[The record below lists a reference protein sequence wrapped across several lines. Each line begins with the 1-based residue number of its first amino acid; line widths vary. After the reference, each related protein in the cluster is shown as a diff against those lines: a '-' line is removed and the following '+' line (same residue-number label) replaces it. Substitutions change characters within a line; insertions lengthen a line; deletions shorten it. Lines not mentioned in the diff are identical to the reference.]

1 LTTENYIHNGSAV
14 DQATGQAVGQQA
26 SIAFDFGSNIS
37 WTAGWCVFA
46 WQYFAAPTNI
56 ATWANG
62 GMRIGIGSSLSAVQ
76 YYNAVGSDFGA
87 YPYGG
92 WQNTAIDPTLSADQ
106 TGSGGSNG
114 GNYRY
119 FGSMCN
125 MLAKI
130 TKGSPHA
137 IDAYRYG
144 RGQIKAIGTGANFTD
159 LAAANDASTARWGL
173 FSQKGGTFSWKGLL
187 SLGDA
192 SNSVTFADSNR
203 AIFLEDTP
211 RVSAGFNKIE
221 IRNAGS
227 SVTGSSNSISGIQTS
242 ITGSAPVSRG
252 DLEVVDNATVEF
264 TAWTFTDLGTFILKS
279 NTTAEGTTWRRCGTI
294 TLNGATLTDCLITNS
309 HAAVSVS
316 AATLN
321 NMTGCTF
328 NSDGSN
334 HAIDLGTVSSS
345 TTMTW
350 QCTATGYASSNGSS
364 GNEVIKVS
372 VASGQTLTI
381 NVAAGYSAPSYY
393 NLGTGSV
400 SVVTGQTTI
409 TIAAQVSLSGAEVR
423 IYDDDGASGS
433 FGTELDGVESNSAS
447 TYQYTGTQANSI
459 IIQVMLAGYEEYLQT
474 YTIPSV
480 DTTLNI
486 TLTPEE
492 NA

>member
-1 LTTENYIHNGSAV
+1 V
-14 DQATGQAVGQQA
+14 DQATGQALGTQA
-26 SIAFDFGSNIS
+26 GMQFDYGSNIS
-37 WTAGWCVFA
+37 WTSGNVFVA
-46 WQYFAAPTNI
+46 WQFFGAPTAI
-56 ATWANG
+56 DTWANG
-62 GMRIGIGSSLSAVQ
+62 GMRFGVGSASGAMNFW
-76 YYNAVGSDFGA
+76 NAVGNDFGN

-92 WQNTAIDPTLSADQ
+92 WQASAIDPELTADA
-106 TGSGGSNG
+106 TDGSPTA

-119 FGSMCN
+119 FGSLPN
-125 MLAKI
+125 LLAKI
-130 TKGSPHA
+130 TKGSPHVVDA
-137 IDAYRYG
+137 IRYG

-221 IRNAGS
+221 IRNAAS

-252 DLEVVDNATVEF
+252 DLEVVDNATVTF
-264 TAWTFTDLGTFILKS
+264 TAWTFTDLGTFSLQS
-279 NTTAEGTTWRRCGTI
+279 NTTAEGATWRRCGTI

-334 HAIDLGTVSSS
+334 HAIDLGVVSAS

-364 GNEVIKVS
+364 GNEVIKVN

-393 NLGTGSV
+393 NLGTGTV
-400 SVVTGQTTI
+400 SVITGQTTI

-423 IYDDDGASGS
+423 IYDDDGATGS
-433 FGTELDGVESNSAS
+433 FGTELDGVESNPAS
-447 TYQYTGTQANSI
+447 TYQYTGTQANGI